1 VVARFYPVKNNR
13 AGRPVKMRVMNVC
26 GLILL
31 LCLWLPAADG
41 SAGEKDL
48 AEAMADHLECY
59 PVELLSFNKQ
69 EPSIVREDVCLAAI
83 YHESG
88 AEPLWVSKDGPG
100 MRAAIIFGYLKNA
113 DSEGLDPADYE
124 VEKIEDLWTDL
135 SLESLA
141 KLDTLLTYNMVKY
154 VHDVSYGQL
163 KPYMANPELFA
174 EAGERGFDP
183 PAMVETIL
191 ATENLDE
198 FFQSLPPHHR
208 QYRGLKNGLLH
219 YGLLKYSGEWQVLSG
234 RKSIRP
240 GDEDER
246 IVEIRKRIALL
257 ENANLEN
264 AETGNPSVYDDELLK
279 KVLLFQQAHGLEQDG
294 IIGRK
299 TMRELNKS
307 PEDRLTQIKVNMARW
322 RWQDHA
328 LGEKYI
334 LVNIANYRL
343 YSYAASELEFSMPVI
358 VGKLQHQTPVF
369 SDRIKY
375 LELNPYWNV
384 PPSIAINE
392 ELPELK
398 KNPDYLVEKNIRL
411 FSNWQEDGVE
421 LDSTVIDWSLVSPS
435 EMAGFKLR
443 QEPGPANALGRV
455 KFVFPNRYSVY
466 LHDTPSKKLFSE
478 QTRSFSHGCIRV
490 SEPEKLAV
498 FLIDGAGREWDRTRV
513 NDLINLGKRKVLRIR
528 PPIPVHI
535 TYQTAWVDK
544 DDQIVFNGDVYG
556 RDEKLYN
563 ALFMK

>member
-1 VVARFYPVKNNR
+1 MK
-13 AGRPVKMRVMNVC
+13 VMKIC

-31 LCLWLPAADG
+31 MCLWLPAADG
-41 SAGEKDL
+41 SADEGDL

-59 PVELLSFNKQ
+59 PVELLSFKKQ
-69 EPSIVREDVCLAAI
+69 KPSIVRKNVCLAAI

-88 AEPLWVSKDGPG
+88 AGPLWVFEDGPG
-100 MRAAIIFGYLKNA
+100 MRAAIILKYLKNA
-113 DSEGLDPADYE
+113 GNEGLDPADYQ

-135 SLESLA
+135 SFKSLA

-163 KPYMANPELFA
+163 KPYMVNPELFA

-183 PAMVETIL
+183 LAMVETIL

-208 QYRGLKNGLLH
+208 QYRGLKNGLFQ
-219 YGLLKYSGEWQVLSG
+219 YGLLKYSGEWQVLADK
-234 RKSIRP
+234 KSIRP

-257 ENANLEN
+257 ENANMKDSES
-264 AETGNPSVYDDELLK
+264 GNSSVYDDELLE
-279 KVLLFQQAHGLEQDG
+279 KVVLFQQSHGLKQDG
-294 IIGRK
+294 IIGSN

-307 PEDRLTQIKVNMARW
+307 PEDRLAQIKVNMARW
-322 RWQDHA
+322 RWQAHA
-328 LGEKYI
+328 LGDKYI

-343 YSYAASELEFSMPVI
+343 YTYEAGELEFSMPVI
-358 VGKLQHQTPVF
+358 VGKFQHQTPVF
-369 SDRIKY
+369 SDTIKY
-375 LELNPYWNV
+375 LELNPYWNM
-384 PPSIAINE
+384 PPTIAINE
-392 ELPELK
+392 ELPKLR
-398 KNPDYLVEKNIRL
+398 KNPNYLIEKNIRL
-411 FSNWQEDGVE
+411 FPNWHEGEVE
-421 LDSTVIDWSLVSPS
+421 LDSTVIDWSMISPS
-435 EMAGFKLR
+435 DMARFKLR
-443 QEPGPANALGRV
+443 QDPGPFNALGRV

-478 QTRSFSHGCIRV
+478 QIRSFSHGCIRV

-498 FLIDGAGREWDRTRV
+498 FLIDEEGSEWDRALV

-544 DDQIVFNGDVYG
+544 NDQIVFNDDVYG